1 MKKHIG
7 NLTSW
12 ALMLLV
18 DNEIAYTDEI
28 GTLLNIATF
37 DYRNEF
43 NEEQLEIANGLAY
56 KYDKYFKGDMDFYPT
71 SKEIQSLLNI

>member
-18 DNEIAYTDEI
+18 DNEISYADEI
-28 GTLLNIATF
+28 GTLLNIASF
-37 DYRNEF
+37 DYREEF
-43 NEEQLEIANGLAY
+43 NEEQLEIINGLAY
-56 KYDKYFKGDMDFYPT
+56 KYDKYFKGDMDFYP
-71 SKEIQSLLNI
+71 SNKEIQKILNI